1 MAGENLNLPVRRY
14 EKQYRGMLQTVF
26 SATNAFQGA
35 IAPIQI
41 LDGVQN
47 NTSAFSVKTNN
58 TPVVVGEYKTDK
70 DVAFGT
76 GTSNSSRFGQMTE
89 VIYQDTD
96 VPYDYTLAINEGIDR
111 FTVNN
116 DLNAAIADRLRLQ
129 SEAQTRKMNK
139 RIGEYASKV
148 AGKEETLASH
158 EEKAI
163 KDLFNK
169 INTYY
174 VDLEVTAPATAYVK
188 SDLYNAI
195 VDMAQVSKGKG
206 SSVNIDKNG
215 LAYYKDIALQPVA
228 AQYFEENTQAIV
240 MPNGLIIPFVGINTA
255 RTITAVDFDGVILQ
269 AAAKGG
275 QFILEDNKKAVIK
288 VTGTSTVPGP

>member
-1 MAGENLNLPVRRY
+1 MAGKNNNLSVRRY

-26 SATNAFQGA
+26 TATNAFQGA
-35 IAPIQI
+35 VSPIQI

-47 NTSAFSVKTNN
+47 NATAFSVKTNN
-58 TPVVVGEYKTDK
+58 TPVVVGEYKTDANI
-70 DVAFGT
+70 AFGT
-76 GTSNSSRFGQMTE
+76 GTANSSRFGQMTE

-96 VPYDYTLAINEGIDR
+96 VPYDYTLTIHEGIDR

-129 SEAQTRKMNK
+129 SEAQTRAMNK
-139 RIGEYASKV
+139 RIGAYASKV
-148 AGKEETLASH
+148 AGHTETLSAYT
-158 EEKAI
+158 EDAI
-163 KDLFNK
+163 KTLFNK

-195 VDMAQVSKGKG
+195 IDMTHVNKGKG
-206 SSVNIDKNG
+206 SSVNIDRNG

-228 AQYFEENTQAIV
+228 SQYFTSDTQAIV
-240 MPNGLIIPFVGINTA
+240 MPNGLIIPFVGITTA
-255 RTITAVDFDGVILQ
+255 RTIQAVDFDGVELQ

-275 QFILEDNKKAVIK
+275 QYILEDNKKAVIK
-288 VTGTSTVPGP
+288 VTGTPTVPGA